1 MTDSRQRTALAGGQ
15 RRNARGP
22 VRKGLAGQALV
33 LFVVLVG
40 VLALG
45 LILLF
50 NTGQAVDKKV
60 RLTHAADAAAYSVAV
75 QQARTLN
82 FAAYMNRGK
91 IANDVA
97 VAQLVSLWSWSNML
111 HTHTIMGYNL
121 FTALSAVPVIGSVAA
136 VLARVYNIAERVIGH
151 ARTGIH
157 VAMDPLVKIID
168 GLNTLLDTASGLM
181 LDLGTLHT
189 AVDIAKTVAQGND
202 PDARLPMLAEGV
214 LRAQLVET
222 SRHNS
227 RTAGRLMDSFSR
239 RGDTRTA
246 GMDRL
251 RNVVMASRDHFSA
264 DRSDSMG
271 IPLID
276 LEGRGGTDMVDYG
289 RWVAMDT
296 LDLSIDIA
304 WVIDIDVP
312 LGWGGAQAVKRNESQ
327 KFFNGIQ
334 SGGKPEP
341 RRRNGWYSDYHP
353 GNRTYAQYGG
363 VSQRS
368 ASGSMA
374 STYPSVDTPF
384 PLRPTGQRNENKHA
398 YFTGYSGLRDY
409 EDIRLD
415 RTAHGAR
422 ARTPEGANAGPV
434 FSVYLESDRRHART
448 SEDIDRLGGRND
460 GPLDLR
466 SQMEGD
472 RMTAISSAQVYF
484 NRAPDNELFERW
496 VPRNWKG
503 DMRKDTQ
510 LEAGSLF
517 SPYWQARL
525 IETPN
530 DVYVAV
536 GAARL
541 VGL

>member
-1 MTDSRQRTALAGGQ
+1 M
-15 RRNARGP
+15 
-22 VRKGLAGQALV
+22 V

-45 LILLF
+45 LVLLF
-50 NTGQAVDKKV
+50 NTGQVVDKKV

-91 IANDVA
+91 IANEVA
-97 VAQLVSLWSWSNML
+97 IAQLVSLWSWSNMI

-121 FTALSAVPVIGSVAA
+121 FTALSGVPVIGAVAA
-136 VLARVYNIAERVIGH
+136 VLARVYNIAERIVGYG
-151 ARTGIH
+151 RTGIH
-157 VAMDPLVKIID
+157 IGMAPLIKVID
-168 GLNTLLDTASGLM
+168 GLNAILDTSSGLM
-181 LDLGTLHT
+181 LDLGTAYT
-189 AVDIAKTVAQGND
+189 AVDIAKRVATSND
-202 PDARLPMLAEGV
+202 PNARLSMLAEGV
-214 LRAQLVET
+214 LRGQLVQA
-222 SRHNS
+222 SRHNNS
-227 RTAGRLMDSFSR
+227 GSGRLMDSFER
-239 RGDTRTA
+239 PRETGTRTA

-264 DRSDSMG
+264 DRSDDMG
-271 IPLID
+271 VPLID
-276 LEGRGGTDMVDYG
+276 LESKGGTDMVDYG

-296 LDLSIDIA
+296 LDLSIDIL

-312 LGWGGAQAVKRNESQ
+312 LGWGGAQAVKNNEQ
-327 KFFNGIQ
+327 QAFFNGIQ
-334 SGGKPEP
+334 SGGSQEP

-368 ASGSMA
+368 ASGTMA
-374 STYPSVDTPF
+374 SYYPSVDTPF
-384 PLRPTGQRNENKHA
+384 PLQPSGSRNENEHA
-398 YFTGYSGLRDY
+398 YLTGYNGLRDY

-415 RTAHGAR
+415 TSGPGAR
-422 ARTPEGANAGPV
+422 ARTPEGDNAGPI
-434 FSVYLESDRRHART
+434 FSVYLESERQHART
-448 SEDIDRLGGRND
+448 SEDIDGLGGRND
-460 GPLDLR
+460 GPLDLG
-466 SQMEGD
+466 SEMQND

-496 VPRNWKG
+496 VPGNWRG

-525 IETPN
+525 VETPGHI
-530 DVYVAV
+530 YLAV
-536 GAARL
+536 GAANL
-541 VGL
+541 ATGL